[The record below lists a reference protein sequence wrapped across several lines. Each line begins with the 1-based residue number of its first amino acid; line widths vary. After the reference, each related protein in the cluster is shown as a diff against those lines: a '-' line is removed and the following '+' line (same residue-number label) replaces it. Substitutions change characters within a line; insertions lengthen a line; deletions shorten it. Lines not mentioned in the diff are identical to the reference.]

1 MGADAFLVFY
11 GIKVSLDSEDE
22 SLWEAI
28 ESETDPRILA
38 AQRAGLDTW
47 VGRMTD
53 GEDEFLYIGR
63 NLGSLGDEGS
73 SYLQIGME
81 ELSALSLRV
90 AAKLREAG
98 LEGDPVLHLQ
108 LEAQY

>member
-11 GIKVSLDSEDE
+11 GIKIPVNPEDE
-22 SLWEAI
+22 NLHEAI
-28 ESETDPRILA
+28 ESEAEPRILA
-38 AQRAGLDTW
+38 AQQAGLDTW

-53 GEDEFLYIGR
+53 GMDEFIYIGR
-63 NLGSLGDEGS
+63 NLGSLGDQDS

-81 ELSALSLRV
+81 ELSLLSLKV
-90 AAKLREAG
+90 AARLREAG
-98 LEGDPVLHLQ
+98 LEGDPAFHVQ

>member
-11 GIKVSLDSEDE
+11 GIKISLDPKDE

-28 ESETDPRILA
+28 ESEAEPRILA

-53 GEDEFLYIGR
+53 GEDEFIYIGR
-63 NLGSLGDEGS
+63 NLGSLGDQYS

-81 ELSALSLRV
+81 EIAALSLQV
-90 AAKLREAG
+90 AAKLRGAG
-98 LEGDPVLHLQ
+98 LEGDPAFHLQ

>member
-11 GIKVSLDSEDE
+11 GIKIPISPEDE
-22 SLWEAI
+22 GIWEAI
-28 ESETDPRILA
+28 ESEAEPRILA
-38 AQRAGLDTW
+38 AHRAGLDTG

-53 GEDEFLYIGR
+53 GVDEFIYIGR
-63 NLGSLGDEGS
+63 NLGSLGAQES

-81 ELSALSLRV
+81 ELSALSWKV

-98 LEGDPVLHLQ
+98 LEGDPAFHLQ

>member
-11 GIKVSLDSEDE
+11 GIKIALNSEDE
-22 SLWEAI
+22 SLWETI
-28 ESETDPRILA
+28 ESEAEPRIVA
-38 AQRAGLDTW
+38 AQQAGLDTW
-47 VGRMTD
+47 TGRMTD

-63 NLGSLGDEGS
+63 NLGSLGDQGS

-81 ELSALSLRV
+81 ELSLLSLKV
-90 AAKLREAG
+90 AAKLKEAG
-98 LEGDPVLHLQ
+98 LEGDPAFHLQ

>member
-11 GIKVSLDSEDE
+11 GIKIPVDSGDE
-22 SLWEAI
+22 GLWEAI
-28 ESETDPRILA
+28 ESEAEPRILA
-38 AQRAGLDTW
+38 AQQAGLDTW

-53 GEDEFLYIGR
+53 GEDEFIYIGS
-63 NLGSLGDEGS
+63 NLGSLGDQES
-73 SYLQIGME
+73 RYLQIGME
-81 ELSALSLRV
+81 ELSVLSQKV

-98 LEGDPVLHLQ
+98 LEGDPAFHLQ

>member
-11 GIKVSLDSEDE
+11 GIKISLDPKDE

-28 ESETDPRILA
+28 ESEAEPRILA

-53 GEDEFLYIGR
+53 GEDEFIYIGR
-63 NLGSLGDEGS
+63 NLGSLGDQES
-73 SYLQIGME
+73 SYLQIGLK
-81 ELSALSLRV
+81 ELSDLSMKV

-98 LEGDPVLHLQ
+98 LEGDPAFHLQ

>member
-11 GIKVSLDSEDE
+11 GIKIPLDSEDE

-28 ESETDPRILA
+28 ESEAEPRILA
-38 AQRAGLDTW
+38 ARRAGLDIR

-53 GEDEFLYIGR
+53 GEDEFIYIGS
-63 NLGSLGDEGS
+63 NLGSLGDQES
-73 SYLQIGME
+73 SYLQIGTE
-81 ELSALSLRV
+81 ELSLLSLKV
-90 AAKLREAG
+90 AAKLKEAG
-98 LEGDPVLHLQ
+98 LEGDPAFHLQ